1 MAFLD
6 DLSKKITQ
14 AGQSAVQKTKD
25 MSDIAKIN
33 TAISE
38 EERKINNAYFQ
49 IGKMYVSLHGANPE
63 PSFAGLITA
72 VKEAEQKIVAY
83 RSQIQ
88 NIKGIARCS
97 QCGAEVSN
105 SVAFCSAC
113 GASMYVKE
121 DNPSQPSVAY
131 CTNCGAGLA
140 EGVTFCTACGTKVE

>member
-14 AGQSAVQKTKD
+14 AGQTAVQKTKD

-33 TAISE
+33 SAISDE
-38 EERKINNAYFQ
+38 EKKITNAYYQ
-49 IGKMYVSLHGANPE
+49 IGKMYTALHTNDPE
-63 PSFAGLITA
+63 PNFAGLIA
-72 VKEAEQKIVAY
+72 AIKEAEQKIVTY

-97 QCGAEVSN
+97 KCGAEVAN
-105 SVAFCSAC
+105 NVAFCSAC
-113 GASMYVKE
+113 GASMFTGTESV
-121 DNPSQPSVAY
+121 PQPHVAF

-140 EGVTFCTACGTKVE
+140 EGVSFCTACGTKVG